1 MTPREHVRYWLIG
14 VVIAGL
20 AIYLLRDILLP
31 FVIGAAVA
39 YFLDP
44 LADRLQRRGMS
55 RGLATSLITL
65 VFVLLLL
72 AMMLLLIPLA
82 TTQLLNFLDRLPRYF
97 EKLQELIG
105 PYLADLMEEVPELDA
120 GKIKD
125 ALGAAGSM
133 AGVLAQ
139 ILKKVMEGG
148 MVVVDILSI
157 LFITPFVTFY
167 LLRDWDS
174 ILARIDAWLPRPQAP
189 VIRQLAR
196 EVDEVLAAF
205 IRGQGTV
212 CLAMAVFY
220 AVGLAIVRLDFGI
233 LVGFGA
239 GIVTFIPYLGP
250 IVGVGVALLIG
261 AVQFLPNVWP
271 LVGIIVVFVLGQI
284 LESYVLTPK
293 LVGDKV
299 GLHPLWVIFGLMA
312 GGSLFGFL
320 GMLLALP
327 VAAVIGV
334 LVRYGLERYAE
345 SRLYH
350 GPDG

>member
-1 MTPREHVRYWLIG
+1 VTPREHVRYWLVGI
-14 VVIAGL
+14 VIAGL
-20 AIYLLRDILLP
+20 LIYLLRDVLLP

-44 LADRLQRRGMS
+44 LADRLERHGMS

-82 TTQLLNFLDRLPRYF
+82 TSQLLSFLDRLPRYF
-97 EKLQELIG
+97 DKLQELIG
-105 PYLADLMEEVPELDA
+105 PYIADAMEHLPELDA

-174 ILARIDAWLPRPQAP
+174 MLARIDAWLPRPQAP
-189 VIRQLAR
+189 TIRRLAR
-196 EVDEVLAAF
+196 DIDEVLSAF

-250 IVGVGVALLIG
+250 IAGVGVALLIG

-271 LVGIIVVFVLGQI
+271 LVGVIVVFMLGQI

-299 GLHPLWVIFGLMA
+299 GLHPVWVIFGLMA

-327 VAAVIGV
+327 VAAAVGI
-334 LVRYGLERYAE
+334 LVRYGLERYME